1 MLCVLRKCQK
11 QEKRTFVMTAHQ
23 KANKQNLQVGD
34 LVKANFKAASPS
46 MRSHKHF
53 DAERKLGIVLEV
65 AEEVKRHELLGPFIQ
80 CKVEW
85 LSGPHNGSNQVMA
98 DFFLIKL

>member
-1 MLCVLRKCQK
+1 
-11 QEKRTFVMTAHQ
+11 MTAHQ

-34 LVKANFKAASPS
+34 LVESNFQAAVSGS
-46 MRSHKHF
+46 QRHHKHF
-53 DAERKLGIVLEV
+53 DSERKLGIVLEV

-80 CKVEW
+80 CKIEW
-85 LSGPHNGSNQVMA
+85 LSGPHSGVSQVMA

>member
-1 MLCVLRKCQK
+1 
-11 QEKRTFVMTAHQ
+11 MTVHQ

-34 LVKANFKAASPS
+34 LVKANFQAAKTGSL
-46 MRSHKHF
+46 RHHKQF

-80 CKVEW
+80 CKIEW
-85 LSGPHNGSNQVMA
+85 LSGPHNGSTQVMA
-98 DFFLIKL
+98 DFFLIKV